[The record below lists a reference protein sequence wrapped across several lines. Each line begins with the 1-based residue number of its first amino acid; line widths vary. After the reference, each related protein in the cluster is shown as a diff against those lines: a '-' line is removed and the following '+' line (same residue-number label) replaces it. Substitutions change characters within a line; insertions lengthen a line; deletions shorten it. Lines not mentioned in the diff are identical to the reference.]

1 MQISSPST
9 INQSAISSYQTQ
21 NVASARSN
29 APASTPNAPSRDTV
43 SISPEARAL
52 SSSQPTQ
59 PPVQLPVEP
68 RPDYSDQVQT
78 YKDVKQTQ
86 LQYQVASD
94 LMGVATGSG
103 NGLSAAS
110 AYTLANN
117 DEARESTVGL
127 YAVNSQAELASDFI
141 EQSTGTEEDDTT
153 QSSSQMNTTAGTVA
167 YMNNFA

>member
-1 MQISSPST
+1 MQISSNT
-9 INQSAISSYQTQ
+9 VNQSAISSYQTQ
-21 NVASARSN
+21 NVANARSN
-29 APASTPNAPSRDTV
+29 APAPAPIAPSKDTV
-43 SISPEARAL
+43 SISAEARAL
-52 SSSQPTQ
+52 NSSQPSQ

-68 RPDYSDQVQT
+68 KPDYSDQLQT

-94 LMGVATGSG
+94 LVGVATGSG
-103 NGLSAAS
+103 NGLSPAS

-141 EQSTGTEEDDTT
+141 EQSTGTEEEETT
-153 QSSSQMNTTAGTVA
+153 QSTAQMNTTASTAA